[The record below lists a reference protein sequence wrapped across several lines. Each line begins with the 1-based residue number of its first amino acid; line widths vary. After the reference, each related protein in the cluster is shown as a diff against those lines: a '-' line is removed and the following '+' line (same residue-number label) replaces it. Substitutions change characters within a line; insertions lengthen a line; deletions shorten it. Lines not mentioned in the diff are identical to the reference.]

1 MQEPQHLGFVGSGA
15 NSDGESDGE
24 DDIGTSADALHWA
37 AIVGEKDKL
46 VRLARA
52 AEAEI
57 DSMDERG
64 YTAFHL
70 ACGNDHA
77 DCAEVLVDANCDT
90 TKRNSAGLTGWQLAE
105 RLHKHEVVDLLGR
118 MATAGHKG
126 LRAEQDGVL
135 TAEAAA
141 AADLGGKS
149 LEFWNVKIGA
159 ADDDGTGKFTVYVV
173 EVWGESKRL
182 AVTHRRFSEFHTLRK
197 ELIEKL
203 GSNSEDGVKIAA
215 LPFSK
220 KTLGGLGK
228 NSKSVRDKRCH
239 VLGQWL
245 NAALSIVGKSPELCR
260 FLGLSPEFVGI
271 TIVKEKAFEAYKCI
285 YEVSPMGAG
294 KGLTAVREGTASD
307 VPVHACMGVHWAF
320 ICAMPARGRC
330 YCPVRCCWEST

>member
-1 MQEPQHLGFVGSGA
+1 
-15 NSDGESDGE
+15 
-24 DDIGTSADALHWA
+24 
-37 AIVGEKDKL
+37 
-46 VRLARA
+46 
-52 AEAEI
+52 
-57 DSMDERG
+57 
-64 YTAFHL
+64 
-70 ACGNDHA
+70 
-77 DCAEVLVDANCDT
+77 
-90 TKRNSAGLTGWQLAE
+90 
-105 RLHKHEVVDLLGR
+105 